1 MPTEEDMYKA
11 QLTFI
16 SILDENYEKL
26 PISRKGSKFFCVFC
40 FNFHSSRDHECNSLA
55 ISNEAEKTAG
65 YWLCQL
71 VGDAE
76 KVDRGLMEKL
86 KQSVITRIEEYEKHN
101 NYDKAVNISNQ
112 TGTSSQVMG
121 KRNRPRKAKHSPKKR
136 KIEDTT
142 VTVDSSSIANRWAHT
157 QIETSSSSSNNYSF
171 GKRTDEPEG
180 SADSPVEKS
189 FDDGQFFSSTG
200 RILRKTRYEAVAKS
214 PIETNKKLSNAN
226 IREDFEERVAPV
238 FPLDKRNWTRQHYI
252 MHFHEVQYLS
262 NRRNALFEDVN
273 KKADQQNER
282 KIRQT

>member
-101 NYDKAVNISNQ
+101 NYDK
-112 TGTSSQVMG
+112 
-121 KRNRPRKAKHSPKKR
+121 KAKHSPKKR

-142 VTVDSSSIANRWAHT
+142 VTVDSSSITNRWVHT
-157 QIETSSSSSNNYSF
+157 QIETSSSSSNKYSF
-171 GKRTDEPEG
+171 GKRTDEPQS

-214 PIETNKKLSNAN
+214 PIETNKTLSNAN

-273 KKADQQNER
+273 EKADQQNER
-282 KIRQT
+282 KTRQT